1 MLMKGLQLIR
11 LSVALAV
18 ECNPMWLSLGLEQ
31 PPIRAGAVR
40 EQIWDVR
47 GWVVAV
53 LLGFF
58 FGACVF
64 SFFFFGFPKRRRKE
78 GEKRRGEERGGEI
91 KQTTKQPNNQTTRIT
106 PLHKAAAAQR
116 SRSHFLAAFCQRDFS
131 ESWCLGP
138 PGSPESPLL
147 SLSPPHSLESV
158 CVCVCVRAF
167 LF

>member
-64 SFFFFGFPKRRRKE
+64 SFFFWLPEEEEEGGGKE
-78 GEKRRGEERGGEI
+78 KRGGERRG
-91 KQTTKQPNNQTTRIT
+91 N
-106 PLHKAAAAQR
+106 
-116 SRSHFLAAFCQRDFS
+116 
-131 ESWCLGP
+131 
-138 PGSPESPLL
+138 
-147 SLSPPHSLESV
+147 
-158 CVCVCVRAF
+158 
-167 LF
+167 

>member
-1 MLMKGLQLIR
+1 MLMKGRQLIR
-11 LSVALAV
+11 LSVALPV
-18 ECNPMWLSLGLEQ
+18 ECNPMWLSLGFEQ

-58 FGACVF
+58 FFWCVCVF
-64 SFFFFGFPKRRRKE
+64 SFFLAS
-78 GEKRRGEERGGEI
+78 RRGGGRRGKREEGRREEG
-91 KQTTKQPNNQTTRIT
+91 KLNKQPNNQTTRIT

-158 CVCVCVRAF
+158 CVCVCVCAF